1 MESDLATDQQ
11 VENFSAEDQA
21 EEVRSMVDRGR
32 QYAIDQAKAAD
43 RTIRQYPYHS
53 IGIAFGIGVLIG
65 VLAVRR

>member
-43 RTIRQYPYHS
+43 RTMRQYPHHS